1 MHCLFL
7 AFRLRRAKG
16 LLSDAQFLN
25 DVTVSFDVGSL
36 QIIEKSSSLTYQAN
50 QRTFG
55 RHILVMDFRLLCQML
70 NSVGEQMLLIVGPR

>member
-1 MHCLFL
+1 MKI
-7 AFRLRRAKG
+7 AFFCVPHRRAKV

-70 NSVGEQMLLIVGPR
+70 NSVGEQSDLAFC